1 MDVYESDILIVVGAY
16 PCVEI
21 APVCSPAS
29 GAAEAGYWGMI
40 FLRVAYE
47 EMVEYY
53 VYGSTAVQYGEVATR

>member
-1 MDVYESDILIVVGAY
+1 VVGAY
-16 PCVEI
+16 SCVEI
-21 APVCSPAS
+21 SSVCSPAS
-29 GAAEAGYWGMI
+29 GAAEAGYWCMI